1 MAVSLTDE
9 EGSKYET
16 AITTRHALSSPPS
29 PIMFSNK
36 FSPEPANVRNA
47 EKGLQIYIEGIKNL
61 MEKQENIIG
70 LRLRVHEARSLLRHD
85 REALMNR
92 DAQLIQRLRAALASN
107 ALAEQALL
115 VDGFEDLQRSRDSLQ
130 PIEDD
135 YNRLEDQLNREEW
148 KLKEMAEGGSIYD
161 AACLEGLEHA
171 GYWDRIPTAS
181 SLMRRAKRY
190 LPMII
195 NGSKFRTVPDTG
207 SLENAISADEVRRLR
222 LNFTGNIR
230 QFVMGNGSTTISL
243 GSVSLKCAFAQG
255 DSHTTFQQFN
265 VIENLAVPVIMG
277 KRFLDNSKTLTSNQH
292 RLEVI
297 YTTVKR
303 TFRLLHLDRPR
314 QLMRCYVNGS
324 LVHANAD
331 TGAEMDLMS
340 PSFALSNSLN
350 IETLDEWER
359 RVELADGRTAE
370 LLGKVRVGFD
380 AYDACSS
387 SPTKSKRHV
396 RTFYLMEGLTSD
408 VLLGE
413 DALYDIN
420 AFTEHSDSFFESSDC
435 GECPEL
441 NLITWLEGRERQLSD
456 ALGVLSSAS
465 TKESKFSPSFL

>member
-1 MAVSLTDE
+1 MIAALKQY
-9 EGSKYET
+9 SKHFE
-16 AITTRHALSSPPS
+16 
-29 PIMFSNK
+29 
-36 FSPEPANVRNA
+36 
-47 EKGLQIYIEGIKNL
+47 
-61 MEKQENIIG
+61 QEQ
-70 LRLRVHEARSLLRHD
+70 
-85 REALMNR
+85 
-92 DAQLIQRLRAALASN
+92 AQLRWQYGNLYPPKI
-107 ALAEQALL
+107 
-115 VDGFEDLQRSRDSLQ
+115 V
-130 PIEDD
+130 P
-135 YNRLEDQLNREEW
+135 RLERARHND
-148 KLKEMAEGGSIYD
+148 ITV
-161 AACLEGLEHA
+161 
-171 GYWDRIPTAS
+171 TAS
-181 SLMRRAKRY
+181 SQMRRAKRY

-195 NGSKFRTVPDTG
+195 NGSKYRTVPDTG

-222 LNFTGNIR
+222 LNFAGNIR
-230 QFVMGNGSTTISL
+230 QFVMGNGSTTMSL
-243 GSVSLKCAFAQG
+243 GSVSLKCAFARG

-277 KRFLDNSKTLTSNQH
+277 KKFLDDSKTLTSNQH

-297 YTTVKR
+297 YTTAKK

-314 QLMRCYVNGS
+314 QLLRCYVNGY

-350 IETLDEWER
+350 IEPLDEWER
-359 RVELADGRTAE
+359 RVELADGSTAE

-380 AYDACSS
+380 AFDACSS

-435 GECPEL
+435 YECPEL
-441 NLITWLEGRERQLSD
+441 NLITWFDHRERQVSD

-465 TKESKFSPSFL
+465 TKDSEFSPSFYDWTFSPWDLQSSRLRRFADSLCQ

>member
-1 MAVSLTDE
+1 MIAALKKD
-9 EGSKYET
+9 SKRFE
-16 AITTRHALSSPPS
+16 
-29 PIMFSNK
+29 
-36 FSPEPANVRNA
+36 
-47 EKGLQIYIEGIKNL
+47 
-61 MEKQENIIG
+61 QEQ
-70 LRLRVHEARSLLRHD
+70 
-85 REALMNR
+85 
-92 DAQLIQRLRAALASN
+92 AQLRRRYKH
-107 ALAEQALL
+107 
-115 VDGFEDLQRSRDSLQ
+115 FY
-130 PIEDD
+130 PTKIEPGVESARHND
-135 YNRLEDQLNREEW
+135 
-148 KLKEMAEGGSIYD
+148 ITV
-161 AACLEGLEHA
+161 
-171 GYWDRIPTAS
+171 TAS
-181 SLMRRAKRY
+181 SQMRRAKRY

-195 NGSKFRTVPDTG
+195 NGSKYRTVPDTG
-207 SLENAISADEVRRLR
+207 SLENVISADEVRRLR

-230 QFVMGNGSTTISL
+230 QFVMGNGSTTTSL

-277 KRFLDNSKTLTSNQH
+277 KKFLDNSKTLTSYQH

-297 YTTVKR
+297 YTMVKR

-331 TGAEMDLMS
+331 TGAEMDIMS

-359 RVELADGRTAE
+359 RVELADGSTAE
-370 LLGKVRVGFD
+370 LSGKVRVSFD
-380 AYDACSS
+380 AYDVCSS

-435 GECPEL
+435 DECPEL
-441 NLITWLEGRERQLSD
+441 NLITWFDHRERQVSD
-456 ALGVLSSAS
+456 VLGVLSSAS
-465 TKESKFSPSFL
+465 TKDCKFSPPFYDWTFIPRDLQSSWLRRFADSLCQ